1 MKVLTIKQPWASL
14 IMLGYKRFEFRSW
27 KTNYRG
33 KLLIHAGQGID
44 KEKLNEVGLD
54 CISLRVSRDGNVINY
69 IDSDIENAINIQ
81 EPNEKYVINIWID
94 IIGIKENSD
103 EKIKIGGL
111 EGNYFK
117 ASITIDDYTFYEI
130 CDCEGADLEPLAAS
144 ITDRD
149 GNIKESICEF
159 DENLMYI
166 DRIYIEKEYRGVGIA
181 SFVIESLNEILQ
193 YTTELNPNV
202 YILLPKPQEKDE
214 EGKISNM
221 KDEKEEKIC
230 MEKLLKLYKKLGF
243 KKIRNTNYMIKK
255 RKNEIFYIN

>member
-1 MKVLTIKQPWASL
+1 
-14 IMLGYKRFEFRSW
+14 ML
-27 KTNYRG
+27 
-33 KLLIHAGQGID
+33 D
-44 KEKLNEVGLD
+44 KEKLNELGLD
-54 CISLRVSRDGNVINY
+54 CISLRVSRDRNVINY
-69 IDSDIENAINIQ
+69 IDSDIDNAINIQ

-94 IIGIKENSD
+94 IIGVKEDSD
-103 EKIKIGGL
+103 EEIKIGGL
-111 EGNYFK
+111 EGNYFE

-230 MEKLLKLYKKLGF
+230 MEKLLRLYKKLEF